1 MNKRD
6 LANLSS
12 TVDFEALRLYRVAVG
27 RRTQEI
33 VKKLELEDLRRRVD
47 PLRLQQ
53 LRDEGAVVEAA
64 EGLLDY

>member
-12 TVDFEALRLYRVAVG
+12 TIDFEALRHYRVAVG

-33 VKKLELEDLRRRVD
+33 VKKLEIEDLKRGID

-53 LRDEGAVVEAA
+53 MRDEGAVVEAA